1 MSDTVKD
8 VYSFLIP
15 MMENSLL
22 LPNATV
28 AEIVPFMNVDLM
40 DDAETSDDWQLGQIV
55 WRNIKIPV
63 VSLERIQGKKELGEL
78 RRSRIAIVY
87 TLNGNQEVPYVA
99 IMVQGIPRLIPV
111 DENNSKALDQE
122 LEKGVKAW
130 VDLEGRKALI
140 PDLDLI
146 ESMLVER
153 VS

>member
-1 MSDTVKD
+1 MTKKVQD

-15 MMENSLL
+15 MIENSLL

-40 DDAETSDDWQLGQIV
+40 EDAESSDDWQIGQIV

-63 VSLERIQGKKELGEL
+63 VSLERVQGKKDLGEL

-87 TLNGNQEVPYVA
+87 TLNGNQEIPYIA

-111 DENNSKALDQE
+111 DENNSQVVEEDLP
-122 LEKGVKAW
+122 KGVKAW
-130 VDLEGRKALI
+130 ADLEGRKALI
-140 PDLDLI
+140 PDLDLL
-146 ESMLVER
+146 ENMLTER
-153 VS
+153 TS

>member
-1 MSDTVKD
+1 MTDTVKD

-15 MMENSLL
+15 MIENSLL

-28 AEIVPFMNVDLM
+28 AEIVPFMNVDL
-40 DDAETSDDWQLGQIV
+40 AENAEASDDWQIGQII

-63 VSLERIQGKKELGEL
+63 VSLERIQGKKDLGEL

-87 TLNGNQEVPYVA
+87 TLNSNQEVPYIA

-111 DENNSKALDQE
+111 DENNSQMLDDD
-122 LEKGVKAW
+122 LPKGVKAW
-130 VDLEGRKALI
+130 ADLDGRKALI

-146 ESMLVER
+146 ENMVSER
-153 VS
+153 A

>member
-1 MSDTVKD
+1 MTDTVKD

-15 MMENSLL
+15 MIENSLL

-28 AEIVPFMNVDLM
+28 AEIVPFMNVDL
-40 DDAETSDDWQLGQIV
+40 AENAESSDDWQIGQII

-99 IMVQGIPRLIPV
+99 IMVQGIPRLVPV
-111 DENNSKALDQE
+111 DEDNGKMLEEE
-122 LEKGVKAW
+122 LPTGVKAW
-130 VDLEGRKALI
+130 VDLDGRKALI

-146 ESMLVER
+146 ENMLVER
-153 VS
+153 V

>member
-1 MSDTVKD
+1 MTDTVKD

-28 AEIVPFMNVDLM
+28 AEIVPFMNVDL
-40 DDAETSDDWQLGQIV
+40 DSDAETGDDWQIGQII

-63 VSLERIQGKKELGEL
+63 ISLERVQGKKDLGEL

-87 TLNGNQEVPYVA
+87 TLNGNQEVPYLA
-99 IMVQGIPRLIPV
+99 IMVQGIPRLIPI
-111 DENNSKALDQE
+111 DENNSQMLEEE
-122 LEKGVKAW
+122 LPTGVKAW
-130 VDLEGRKALI
+130 ADLDGRKALI

-146 ESMLVER
+146 EKMVIER
-153 VS
+153 N

>member
-1 MSDTVKD
+1 MTDKVKD

-15 MMENSLL
+15 MIENSLL

-28 AEIVPFMNVDLM
+28 AEIVPFMNVDL
-40 DDAETSDDWQLGQIV
+40 AENAESSDDWQIGQII

-99 IMVQGIPRLIPV
+99 IMVQGIPRLVPV
-111 DENNSKALDQE
+111 DEDNGKMLEEE
-122 LEKGVKAW
+122 LPTGVKAW
-130 VDLEGRKALI
+130 VDLDGRKALI

-146 ESMLVER
+146 ENMLVER
-153 VS
+153 V

>member
-1 MSDTVKD
+1 MTDTVKD

-15 MMENSLL
+15 MIENSLL

-40 DDAETSDDWQLGQIV
+40 EDAESSDDWQIGEII

-63 VSLERIQGKKELGEL
+63 VSLERVQGKKDLGEL

-87 TLNGNQEVPYVA
+87 TLNGNQEIPYIA
-99 IMVQGIPRLIPV
+99 IMVQGIPRLVPV
-111 DENNSKALDQE
+111 DEDNSKMLDE
-122 LEKGVKAW
+122 NLPKGVKAW
-130 VDLEGRKALI
+130 ADLEGRKALV

-146 ESMLVER
+146 ETMLADR
-153 VS
+153 A

>member
-1 MSDTVKD
+1 MTDTVKD

-15 MMENSLL
+15 MIENSLL

-28 AEIVPFMNVDLM
+28 AEIVPFMNVDL
-40 DDAETSDDWQLGQIV
+40 AENAESSDDWQIGQII

-63 VSLERIQGKKELGEL
+63 VSLERIQGKKDLGEL

-87 TLNGNQEVPYVA
+87 TLNSNQEVPYVA

-111 DENNSKALDQE
+111 DEDNGKM
-122 LEKGVKAW
+122 LEEKLPTGVKAW
-130 VDLEGRKALI
+130 VELDGRKALI

-146 ESMLVER
+146 ENMLVER
-153 VS
+153 V

>member
-1 MSDTVKD
+1 MTDTVKD

-15 MMENSLL
+15 MIENSLL

-28 AEIVPFMNVDLM
+28 AEIVPFMNVDL
-40 DDAETSDDWQLGQIV
+40 AENAESSDDWQIGQII

-63 VSLERIQGKKELGEL
+63 VSLERIQGKKDLGEL

-99 IMVQGIPRLIPV
+99 IMVQGIPRLVPV
-111 DENNSKALDQE
+111 DEDNGKMLEDE
-122 LEKGVKAW
+122 LPTGVKAW
-130 VDLEGRKALI
+130 VELDGRKALI

-146 ESMLVER
+146 ENMLVER
-153 VS
+153 V

>member
-1 MSDTVKD
+1 MTDTVKD

-15 MMENSLL
+15 MIENSLL

-40 DDAETSDDWQLGQIV
+40 EDAESSDDWQIGEII

-63 VSLERIQGKKELGEL
+63 VSLERVQGQKDLGEL

-87 TLNGNQEVPYVA
+87 TLNGNQEIPYIA
-99 IMVQGIPRLIPV
+99 IMVQGIPRLVPV
-111 DENNSKALDQE
+111 DEDNSKVLDE
-122 LEKGVKAW
+122 NLPKGVKAW
-130 VDLEGRKALI
+130 ADLEGRKALV

-146 ESMLVER
+146 ETMLAER
-153 VS
+153 A

>member
-1 MSDTVKD
+1 MTDTVKD

-15 MMENSLL
+15 MIENSLL

-28 AEIVPFMNVDLM
+28 AEIVPFMNVDL
-40 DDAETSDDWQLGQIV
+40 AENAEASDDWQIGQII

-63 VSLERIQGKKELGEL
+63 VSLERIQGKKDLGEL

-87 TLNGNQEVPYVA
+87 TLNSNQEVPYIA

-111 DENNSKALDQE
+111 DENNSQMLDDD
-122 LEKGVKAW
+122 LPKGVKAW
-130 VDLEGRKALI
+130 ADLDGRKALS

-146 ESMLVER
+146 ENMVSER
-153 VS
+153 A

>member
-1 MSDTVKD
+1 MTDTVKD

-15 MMENSLL
+15 MIENSLL

-28 AEIVPFMNVDLM
+28 AEIVPFMNVDLAKN
-40 DDAETSDDWQLGQIV
+40 AESSDDWQIGQII

-99 IMVQGIPRLIPV
+99 IMVQGIPRLVPV
-111 DENNSKALDQE
+111 DEDNGKM
-122 LEKGVKAW
+122 LEEDLPTGVKAW
-130 VDLEGRKALI
+130 VDLGGRKALI

-146 ESMLVER
+146 ENMLVER
-153 VS
+153 V

>member
-1 MSDTVKD
+1 MTDTAKD

-15 MMENSLL
+15 MIENSLL

-28 AEIVPFMNVDLM
+28 AEIVPFMNVDLIE
-40 DDAETSDDWQLGQIV
+40 DAESSDDWQIGEIV

-63 VSLERIQGKKELGEL
+63 VSLERIRGKKELGEL

-87 TLNGNQEVPYVA
+87 TLNGSQEIPYVA

-111 DENNSKALDQE
+111 DENNAKIVDDDMP
-122 LEKGVKAW
+122 KGVKAW
-130 VDLEGRKALI
+130 ADLEGRKALV

-146 ESMLVER
+146 EQMLKER
-153 VS
+153 TS